1 MPRKMTKLGQ
11 HFLID
16 HYTINMIVGYVVS
29 NSNYNLVEIG
39 PGMGALTIPVLGLGH
54 DITAIELDSNIVPKL
69 QAKSGCGD
77 RLKVINK
84 DALHVD
90 FSELPHDSGLCVFG
104 NLPYQISA
112 LLMLRLGQYDGL
124 VKKMIF
130 MVQKE
135 VALRLAAAPGTHEYG
150 RLSVM
155 VQAWCEIKIVLAVAK
170 DCFSPPPKV
179 ESSVFIA
186 TPRVRM
192 STAAMDWDL
201 FEKVVRLAFR
211 HKRKMCYS
219 SFKQFLTVDQWH
231 DLGFSATLRPSDLS
245 VEDYISLTKHI
256 QNNVPLD
263 IFLSNA

>member
-16 HYTINMIVGYVVS
+16 HYTINMIVGYIAA

-54 DITAIELDSNIVPKL
+54 NITAIELDTNIIPKL
-69 QAKSGCGD
+69 QAKSGHND
-77 RLKVINK
+77 RLKIINK

-90 FSELPHDSGLCVFG
+90 FSDLPHDLGLCVFG

-112 LLMLRLGQYDGL
+112 LLMLRLGQHHGF

-135 VALRLAAAPGTHEYG
+135 VALRLAASPGTHEYG

-155 VQAWCEIKIVLAVAK
+155 VQAWCDVKIVLAVAK

-179 ESSVFIA
+179 ESSVFMA
-186 TPRVRM
+186 TPKVRVTT
-192 STAAMDWDL
+192 SSMDWDL
-201 FEKVVRLAFR
+201 FEKVVRVAFR

-219 SFKQFLTVDQWH
+219 SFKQFLTVAQWQG
-231 DLGFSATLRPSDLS
+231 LGFSATLRPSDLS
-245 VEDYISLTKHI
+245 VEDYISLTKYI
-256 QNNVPLD
+256 QNNVSLD
-263 IFLSNA
+263 LFSSEA